1 MCHLGKPHSRSAGRT
16 LGRHA
21 RLGLVSFA
29 IDVHALTK
37 RYGSITAVDELTFS
51 VRANTVTAVLG
62 PNGAG
67 KTTTIE
73 CCEGFR
79 RGDSGLVRV
88 LDLDPSRDG
97 HRLRPRVGV
106 MLQEGAGL
114 PPGSRPREV
123 LRHLARMHAHPLDV
137 DMLIERLGLSAA
149 LRTSVRR
156 LSGGQRQRLALA
168 AALVGRPELVFL
180 DEPTAGLDPQ
190 SRRAAWTLID
200 ELRRDGVT
208 VVLTTHLMDE
218 VEQLADHVVIIDHGT
233 LVTQGSPGALTA
245 SNNSGIVRFD
255 GPAGL
260 DVPTLQAALPQPA
273 RVTEVTGGRYL
284 VEGAVTPDLLASL
297 TAWCAA
303 QGVLA
308 EGLQVGRRT
317 LEDVFLELTGRELRT

>member
-1 MCHLGKPHSRSAGRT
+1 MS
-16 LGRHA
+16 
-21 RLGLVSFA
+21 VA
-29 IDVHALTK
+29 IDVRSLSK
-37 RYGSITAVDELTFS
+37 RYGENTAVDELSFA
-51 VRANTVTAVLG
+51 VRANSITAVLG

-79 RGDSGLVRV
+79 QCDGGTVTV
-88 LDLDPSRDG
+88 LGLDPLRDG
-97 HRLRPRVGV
+97 RRLRPRLGV

-114 PPGSRPREV
+114 PPSGRPREF
-123 LRHLARMHAHPLDV
+123 LRHLAALYEHPLDAG
-137 DMLIERLGLSAA
+137 MLVERLGLGAA
-149 LRTSVRR
+149 ERTPIRR

-190 SRRAAWTLID
+190 SRRAVWDLME

-218 VEQLADHVVIIDHGT
+218 AERLADHVVIIDHGR

-245 SNNSGIVRFD
+245 TPAAGIVRFD

-260 DVPTLQAALPQPA
+260 DVPSLTAALPPPVHVA
-273 RVTEVTGGRYL
+273 EVSSGRYL
-284 VEGAVTPDLLASL
+284 VEGAVTPELLARL

-303 QGVLA
+303 HGVLA

-317 LEDVFLELTGRELRT
+317 LEDVFLELTGRELRS

>member
-1 MCHLGKPHSRSAGRT
+1 VKRALGP
-16 LGRHA
+16 HA
-21 RLGLVSFA
+21 RLTHVSVA
-29 IDVHALTK
+29 IDVRSLSK
-37 RYGSITAVDELTFS
+37 RYGANTAVDELSFG
-51 VRANTVTAVLG
+51 VRANSITAVLG

-79 RGDSGLVRV
+79 RCDGGKITV
-88 LDLDPSRDG
+88 LGLDPVRDG
-97 HRLRPRVGV
+97 RRLRPRVGI

-114 PPGSRPREV
+114 PPGARPREF
-123 LRHLARMHAHPLDV
+123 LGHLAALHKRAV
-137 DMLIERLGLSAA
+137 DAGELINRLGLGATE
-149 LRTSVRR
+149 RTPIRR

-190 SRRAAWTLID
+190 SRRAVWDLMD

-218 VEQLADHVVIIDHGT
+218 AERLADHVVIIDHGR
-233 LVTQGSPGALTA
+233 LVTQGSPRALT
-245 SNNSGIVRFD
+245 STPDVGMVRFD

-260 DVPTLQAALPQPA
+260 DVPSLTAALPQPA
-273 RVTEVTGGRYL
+273 HVAEISSGRYL
-284 VEGAVTPDLLASL
+284 VEGAVTPELLAQL
-297 TAWCAA
+297 TSWCAA
-303 QGVLA
+303 HGVLA

-317 LEDVFLELTGRELRT
+317 LEDVFLELTGRELRS